1 MLTVVRGIFLAIHQG
16 LGVEQRAVAT
26 RSHLI
31 DDARLKIHVKGA
43 RDVLAR
49 GGLREESA
57 KAIVMGRRRTLNKTP
72 IRLQESLKLCKQN
85 ETREWDIR

>member
-1 MLTVVRGIFLAIHQG
+1 MKETPVR
-16 LGVEQRAVAT
+16 AT
-26 RSHLI
+26 PDLI
-31 DDARLKIHVKGA
+31 DNIGLQVDVKGA